1 MNRFSQLNANPSLR
15 VAQTRD
21 VGVAPT
27 GFEVGPFSQLNHA
40 TPRPSSQS
48 NPGALNEAH
57 AFASLGDIPA
67 FSQLNAIPSLE
78 ATWAEEVAGVLPG
91 SDFGAFSQ
99 LNHANLRPSSQFNP
113 GALSE
118 AHAFAS
124 LGDILAFSQL
134 NAIPSLEVTW
144 AEEAGAVIGPKY
156 LNRRSYLHVSDEPR
170 TTRGSVHLE
179 PKF

>member
-48 NPGALNEAH
+48 NPGALN
-57 AFASLGDIPA
+57 
-67 FSQLNAIPSLE
+67 
-78 ATWAEEVAGVLPG
+78 
-91 SDFGAFSQ
+91 
-99 LNHANLRPSSQFNP
+99 
-113 GALSE
+113 E